1 MAIVGVFAHF
11 ISIGAINTNAS
22 TSFTLN
28 FASSSVWSQ
37 TMLQGSGQGDT
48 PGGADS
54 YISKFVEKGT
64 PKTGKFP
71 IVFADNCTSVTYKL
85 DVNECNARA
94 VCVTQ
99 FFG

>member
-28 FASSSVWSQ
+28 FGSSNVWSQ

-54 YISKFVEKGT
+54 FISSFVDNGVT
-64 PKTGKFP
+64 KTGKFP
-71 IVFADNCTSVTYKL
+71 IVFASKCTSVTYRL